1 MKKKVPQHLQGLLW
15 SADVKNLD
23 VERDKNYIIHNIL
36 MYGTFS
42 DIKWLFEVYSADI
55 IKTVFVSSPKKIYT
69 KPVFR
74 LIKDFVLDLKEI
86 KLDEGKYVTTLH

>member
-23 VERDKNYIIHNIL
+23 FEMDKNYIIHNIL

-42 DIKWLFEVYSADI
+42 DIKWLFEVYSEDI